1 MNKKL
6 IILYICLFL
15 IVASVVLAAP
25 GGKKQTT
32 TAPTKT
38 TTTAAKPTVVYQN
51 VTQII
56 VQNNT
61 SQEKS
66 GGIDWNLVGGVA
78 AIIALAAAGI
88 GWFLSRKERGMTSKY
103 MREIDKSFNEFR
115 DNTSKCESVLYNIKE
130 KIEKDFAKG
139 KINDSAFSILDAR
152 LDKYLSD
159 VRKGVIG
166 AQFKLTE
173 ANKKEL
179 DSMLDDGVITEKE
192 YDKFKKMKISELPAA
207 ERKKLESL
215 MKKWEE
221 KKKK

>member
-1 MNKKL
+1 MNKKI
-6 IILYICLFL
+6 IILYIFLFL
-15 IVASVVLAAP
+15 IVASVAMAAP
-25 GGKKQTT
+25 GGKKQPTT
-32 TAPTKT
+32 T
-38 TTTAAKPTVVYQN
+38 TTTAAKPTVIYQN
-51 VTQII
+51 VTQVI

-61 SQEKS
+61 AQQKE
-66 GGIDWNLVGGVA
+66 GIDWNLVGGMA

-130 KIEKDFAKG
+130 KIEKDFSKG

-166 AQFKLTE
+166 SQFKLTE

-179 DSMLDDGVITEKE
+179 GDMLEDGVITEKE
-192 YDKFKKMKISELPAA
+192 YEKFKKMKISELSAA
-207 ERKKLESL
+207 DRKKLQSL

-221 KKKK
+221 KKR